1 MTGSKGRTEW
11 SVFKLER
18 RLKWS
23 STKVSVGPSLVCY
36 IYTNEVDEYLS
47 CNTLQF
53 AGDTNIYSTVSSSE
67 DIDRLRLTCV
77 TLYHGQRNVVCFL
90 T

>member
-67 DIDRLRLTCV
+67 ILTD
-77 TLYHGQRNVVCFL
+77 
-90 T
+90 